1 MKPTTPRT
9 RKLTAYMAAVVVL
22 LMVFS
27 LYLRP
32 DFLVTL
38 AGQLWACF

>member
-1 MKPTTPRT
+1 MKLTSRT
-9 RKLTAYMAAVVVL
+9 RKLTAYAAAVVVL
-22 LMVFS
+22 LGVFS

-38 AGQLWACF
+38 AGQIWACF